1 MLNLLRDQ
9 FFVLNV
15 FIYLFSSRLSHDTY
29 LDISATAFL
38 KTKNYFFFKDDN
50 TMGYL
55 SDKIKT

>member
-15 FIYLFSSRLSHDTY
+15 FIYLFLSRLSHDTS

-38 KTKNYFFFKDDN
+38 KTKNYFFFLK
-50 TMGYL
+50 TIIPWAICQ
-55 SDKIKT
+55 IK